1 MLYSA
6 IWNVASN
13 KSIKATSRPMLFVP
27 YLYNVYA
34 IKLSSMIAVAIIT
47 GGEKQ
52 FILKEYR
59 RRMNIL

>member
-1 MLYSA
+1 ML
-6 IWNVASN
+6 
-13 KSIKATSRPMLFVP
+13 LVP

-34 IKLSSMIAVAIIT
+34 SKLISMIAVANIT

-59 RRMNIL
+59 WRMNLL

>member
-1 MLYSA
+1 
-6 IWNVASN
+6 
-13 KSIKATSRPMLFVP
+13 MLFVP
-27 YLYNVYA
+27 YLYKVY
-34 IKLSSMIAVAIIT
+34 ISKLISMIAVASIT